1 MGSLFEW
8 ITDWI
13 KEGLIDAITGQYTS
27 IFNSVNNQVADVAN
41 QVGQTPQGWNGGV
54 FSMIQNLSETVVIP
68 VAGMILTFVL
78 VYELI
83 QMILEKNNMHEFDTF
98 NIFKWIFK
106 TFVATYLLTNCFT
119 IVMAVFDVAQNVV
132 SQSAGVI
139 NGNLDVQAALSD
151 LETQLE
157 AMGMWELIGL
167 WLETNI
173 INLCMWVLS
182 IVIFLE
188 VVSVSSDESDGYSAS
203 FASDL
208 PFGSY
213 YVKERT
219 TNGAYI
225 LSDQKYPVVFEY
237 AGQETALVQIL
248 VNEGEA
254 VSNELLRGRVDGVKV
269 GENPEGGEDV
279 TLAGALMGLFRPDT
293 EEFTEENALLTA
305 VTGKD
310 GSFSFE
316 NIPYGHWIVKEISAP
331 DLYTVSP
338 QQHHVYIGA
347 DGQHIEI
354 RVENTLIRGSVQVTK
369 TEAVEEPSPVEKEDK
384 KDKNSFLRF
393 LPGAVFDLYADS
405 NANQE
410 YDPDDQKISTLKE
423 TDAGYHT
430 AENLL
435 AGGYFIKESKAPE
448 GYQPDPNAYYFSIT
462 EDGQIAVVE
471 NGEAG
476 HGFTNEA
483 YRGNLKI
490 TKDSSDGRKDGF
502 AIEVKSTDGSYCE
515 TFTTP
520 KSGVIE
526 VKGLRVGIYTVT
538 EVANRASKDYIIPD
552 AATVEIKADQ
562 TSTVQFF
569 NEKPEKPGKP
579 EKPSVP
585 SNPSTPQ
592 KPVPQTGDD
601 PYIFLYGGLLAAAL
615 IGGSVFAVYYFK
627 KGKYS
632 RTSPKR
638 MAVGASVLSLCAL
651 VALGSGFL
659 VFRDLNQ
666 YAESKDAYRN
676 LAGYVGV
683 PEQTDSPEQATDP
696 TETKQDDADIV
707 LPSVDFEALRENGPD
722 IIGWLSLPDTVL
734 NYPVTQTD
742 NNEYYLNHLYDGTY
756 NKVGCLFADYE
767 NRADFSDRNTIIY
780 GHNMRD
786 GSMFALLNRYDEQSY
801 FDTHRQMYLVTPKGG
816 YVMEIFAAFAAKP
829 EESGSETSPWQLSWK
844 DDGAYTTWLTAMK
857 ERSAVE
863 SDVTVTCSDKVLTL
877 STCTPGGT
885 GRFLVMGKLV
895 KVDNEI

>member
-1 MGSLFEW
+1 
-8 ITDWI
+8 
-13 KEGLIDAITGQYTS
+13 
-27 IFNSVNNQVADVAN
+27 
-41 QVGQTPQGWNGGV
+41 
-54 FSMIQNLSETVVIP
+54 
-68 VAGMILTFVL
+68 
-78 VYELI
+78 
-83 QMILEKNNMHEFDTF
+83 
-98 NIFKWIFK
+98 
-106 TFVATYLLTNCFT
+106 
-119 IVMAVFDVAQNVV
+119 MAVFRVEKTKDFTIMSNHHLRNTELSLKAKGLLSLMLSLPEDWDYTTKGLAHICKDGVDSITTALKELERHGYLTRQRLRYDNGQLGDIEYTIHEQPVSTENTGLSPKRENPRQVKPEQAKPKQAEPEQENPAQLNTNPLKTKK
-132 SQSAGVI
+132 SKKDKSITYPSIYPAEPE
-139 NGNLDVQAALSD
+139 AANRTD
-151 LETQLE
+151 
-157 AMGMWELIGL
+157 GMDRIELI
-167 WLETNI
+167 EAYREI
-173 INLCMWVLS
+173 I
-182 IVIFLE
+182 
-188 VVSVSSDESDGYSAS
+188 
-203 FASDL
+203 
-208 PFGSY
+208 
-213 YVKERT
+213 K
-219 TNGAYI
+219 
-225 LSDQKYPVVFEY
+225 
-237 AGQETALVQIL
+237 
-248 VNEGEA
+248 
-254 VSNELLRGRVDGVKV
+254 
-269 GENPEGGEDV
+269 
-279 TLAGALMGLFRPDT
+279 
-293 EEFTEENALLTA
+293 
-305 VTGKD
+305 
-310 GSFSFE
+310 E
-316 NIPYGHWIVKEISAP
+316 NIE
-331 DLYTVSP
+331 YTK
-338 QQHHVYIGA
+338 Y
-347 DGQHIEI
+347 D
-354 RVENTLIRGSVQVTK
+354 R
-369 TEAVEEPSPVEKEDK
+369 EAVEEPSPVEKEDK

-410 YDPDDQKISTLKE
+410 YDPDDQKIGTLKE

-448 GYQPDPNAYYFSIT
+448 GYQPDPNAHYFSIT
-462 EDGQIAVVE
+462 EDGQVAVVE

-502 AIEVKSTDGSYCE
+502 AIEVKSADGSYCE

-569 NEKPEKPGKP
+569 NEKPEKPDNPKNP

-632 RTSPKR
+632 RTSLKR
-638 MAVGASVLSLCAL
+638 TAVGVSVLSLCVL

-666 YAESKDAYRN
+666 YAESKDAYRD
-676 LAGYVGV
+676 LAGYVEV
-683 PEQTDSPEQATDP
+683 PEQTASPESAPDP
-696 TETKQDDADIV
+696 TEPKRDDTDIV
-707 LPSVDFEALRENGPD
+707 LPSVDFETLRENGPD

-767 NRADFSDRNTIIY
+767 NQADFSDRNTIIY